1 MEKTGTKRRKGAGM
15 QFFGCVL
22 LSLGLLN
29 TMLTI
34 KGGLEPDLFNY
45 LMVVSGSLL
54 LAAGVWQARRG
65 REGS

>member
-1 MEKTGTKRRKGAGM
+1 MEGKETIKKKRGAGA

-22 LSLGLLN
+22 LSVGLLN

-45 LMVVSGSLL
+45 LIMVGGSLL
-54 LAAGVWQARRG
+54 LGAGIWQARG
-65 REGS
+65 

>member
-1 MEKTGTKRRKGAGM
+1 M

-45 LMVVSGSLL
+45 LMVISGSLL
-54 LAAGVWQARRG
+54 LATGVWQARRD
-65 REGS
+65 